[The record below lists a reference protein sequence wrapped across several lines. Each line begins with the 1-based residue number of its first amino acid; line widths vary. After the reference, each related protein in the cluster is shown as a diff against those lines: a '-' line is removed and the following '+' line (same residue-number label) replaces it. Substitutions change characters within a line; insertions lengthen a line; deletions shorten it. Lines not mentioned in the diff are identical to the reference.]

1 MENLSINENIPCRT
15 LFYIRRKL
23 LRRTSLEAFL
33 RLHSQPG
40 AYTVN
45 QFNLAAIKVSVFKAV
60 NIRH

>member
-1 MENLSINENIPCRT
+1 MENLSINENIPGRT

-40 AYTVN
+40 AYRRCRGN
-45 QFNLAAIKVSVFKAV
+45 MS
-60 NIRH
+60 